1 MKKYFNI
8 VLILSLC
15 CVLSTTIYSEDLF
28 LEEVPKKNKSV
39 SLIQNEKVSDQKNE
53 SKSISKK
60 QTQDA
65 QKKESPKSKPKL
77 EAVSVDSNSKD
88 QYRTQIGLNL
98 ESVLIRG
105 DVSVFQERQKGSNWS
120 TILQAHFNPHN
131 TYNDE
136 TGKLGV
142 SAGGRLYL
150 PFSQFKKN
158 AVFFQLMGGFNYFSG
173 GDILMGVDLGLGYHL
188 DWDSNINWEFL
199 LMAHR
204 GYADRQDDLELFLG
218 VNLGVDLEKPLLNLL

>member
-105 DVSVFQERQKGSNWS
+105 DVSVFK
-120 TILQAHFNPHN
+120 
-131 TYNDE
+131 
-136 TGKLGV
+136 
-142 SAGGRLYL
+142 
-150 PFSQFKKN
+150 
-158 AVFFQLMGGFNYFSG
+158 
-173 GDILMGVDLGLGYHL
+173 
-188 DWDSNINWEFL
+188 
-199 LMAHR
+199 
-204 GYADRQDDLELFLG
+204 
-218 VNLGVDLEKPLLNLL
+218 